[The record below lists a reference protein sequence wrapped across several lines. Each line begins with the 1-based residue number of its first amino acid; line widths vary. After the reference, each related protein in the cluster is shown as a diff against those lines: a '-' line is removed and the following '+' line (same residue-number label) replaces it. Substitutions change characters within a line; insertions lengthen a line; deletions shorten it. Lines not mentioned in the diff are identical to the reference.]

1 MAEITILRRGT
12 EAKCYVDI
20 KNVTMEDIDFKVE
33 LIYGYRR
40 TTIEIEKAQMSQDT
54 QGKWFFVF
62 NTEGIIGLLT
72 ARCTWYLTDTDCP
85 DGERTK
91 VDEQPL
97 CFVADAPCTKLFA
110 CPCAKSDSV
119 VTYTFT
125 DDSDIAS
132 EFVRLCDCDGHPLAT
147 SDDLYLYARADVA
160 QQIQY
165 ILDENDNNDNEN
177 E

>member
-40 TTIEIEKAQMSQDT
+40 TTIEIEKSQMSQDT

-91 VDEQPL
+91 VDDQPL
-97 CFVADAPCTKLFA
+97 CFVADATCTKLFA

-132 EFVRLCDCDGHPLAT
+132 EFVRLCDCYGHPLAT

-160 QQIQY
+160 QQIQE
-165 ILDENDNNDNEN
+165 ILDNNENDN
-177 E
+177 

>member
-40 TTIEIEKAQMSQDT
+40 TTIEIEKSQMKQDT
-54 QGKWFFVF
+54 TGNWFFIF
-62 NTEGIIGLLT
+62 ETDAMIGLVT
-72 ARCTWYLTDTDCP
+72 ARLTWILNDTDCP

-91 VDEQPL
+91 VNEQPL
-97 CFVADAPCTKLFA
+97 CFITVTACTKLFA
-110 CPCAKSDSV
+110 CPCQAQNQPV
-119 VTYTFT
+119 IYTFT

-132 EFVRLCDCDGHPLAT
+132 EYVRLCDCDGHPLAT
-147 SDDLYLYARADVA
+147 SDDLYLYARYDVA
-160 QQIQY
+160 QQIQD
-165 ILDENDNNDNEN
+165 LLNEDENQNDNND
-177 E
+177 

>member
-20 KNVTMEDIDFKVE
+20 KNVTMEDFDFK
-33 LIYGYRR
+33 
-40 TTIEIEKAQMSQDT
+40 
-54 QGKWFFVF
+54 
-62 NTEGIIGLLT
+62 
-72 ARCTWYLTDTDCP
+72 ARCTWYLKDTDCP

-91 VDEQPL
+91 VDDQPL
-97 CFVADAPCTKLFA
+97 CFVADATCTKLFA

-160 QQIQY
+160 QQIQD

>member
-40 TTIEIEKAQMSQDT
+40 TTIEIEKSQMSQDT

-97 CFVADAPCTKLFA
+97 CFVADATCTKLFA

-147 SDDLYLYARADVA
+147 ADDLYLYARSDVA
-160 QQIQY
+160 QQIQE
-165 ILDENDNNDNEN
+165 ILDNNENDN
-177 E
+177 

>member
-33 LIYGYRR
+33 LVYGYRR
-40 TTIEIEKAQMSQDT
+40 TTILIEKAQMSQDT

-97 CFVADAPCTKLFA
+97 CFVADATCTKLFA

-132 EFVRLCDCDGHPLAT
+132 EYVRLCYCDGHPLAT
-147 SDDLYLYARADVA
+147 TDDLYLYARADVA
-160 QQIQY
+160 QQIQE
-165 ILDENDNNDNEN
+165 ILDNNENDN
-177 E
+177 

>member
-40 TTIEIEKAQMSQDT
+40 TTIEIEKSQMSQDT

-62 NTEGIIGLLT
+62 NTDDIIGLLT
-72 ARCTWYLTDTDCP
+72 ARFTWYLTDTDCP
-85 DGERTK
+85 DGKRTK
-91 VDEQPL
+91 VDDQPL
-97 CFVADAPCTKLFA
+97 CFVADATCTKLFA

-119 VTYTFT
+119 VTYTFA
-125 DDSDIAS
+125 DESDIAS

-160 QQIQY
+160 QQIQD

>member
-40 TTIEIEKAQMSQDT
+40 TTIEIEKSQMSQDT

-72 ARCTWYLTDTDCP
+72 ARCTWYMKDTDCP

-91 VDEQPL
+91 VDDQPL
-97 CFVADAPCTKLFA
+97 CFVADATCTKLFA

-132 EFVRLCDCDGHPLAT
+132 EFVCLCDCDGHPLAT

-160 QQIQY
+160 QQIQE
-165 ILDENDNNDNEN
+165 ILDNNENDN
-177 E
+177 

>member
-20 KNVTMEDIDFKVE
+20 KNVTMDDIDFKVE
-33 LIYGYRR
+33 LVYGYRR
-40 TTIEIEKAQMSQDT
+40 TTILIEKAQMSQDT
-54 QGKWFFVF
+54 QGKWFIVF
-62 NTEGIIGLLT
+62 NTADIIGLLT

-97 CFVADAPCTKLFA
+97 CFVADATCTKLFA

-160 QQIQY
+160 QQIQD

>member
-1 MAEITILRRGT
+1 
-12 EAKCYVDI
+12 
-20 KNVTMEDIDFKVE
+20 MEDIDFKVE

-40 TTIEIEKAQMSQDT
+40 TTIEIEKSQMSQDT

-62 NTEGIIGLLT
+62 NTAGIIGLLT
-72 ARCTWYLTDTDCP
+72 ARCTWYLKDTDCP

-91 VDEQPL
+91 VNEQPL
-97 CFVADAPCTKLFA
+97 CFVTVTACTKLFA
-110 CPCAKSDSV
+110 CPCQAENQP

-132 EFVRLCDCDGHPLAT
+132 EYVHLCDCDGHPLAT

-160 QQIQY
+160 QQIQD

>member
-40 TTIEIEKAQMSQDT
+40 TTIEIEKSRMSQDT

-62 NTEGIIGLLT
+62 NTESIIGLLT

-91 VDEQPL
+91 VDDQPL
-97 CFVADAPCTKLFA
+97 CFVADATCTKLFA

-132 EFVRLCDCDGHPLAT
+132 EFVRLCDCDGHPLAS

-160 QQIQY
+160 QQIQE
-165 ILDENDNNDNEN
+165 ILDNNENDN
-177 E
+177 

>member
-1 MAEITILRRGT
+1 MEEIKIVRRGT
-12 EAKCYVDI
+12 EAKCYLAI
-20 KNVTMEDIDFKVE
+20 KDVAMEDIDFKVE

-40 TTIEIEKAQMSQDT
+40 TTIEIEKSQMLHDT
-54 QGKWFFVF
+54 NYNWFFIF
-62 NTEGIIGLLT
+62 DTDTMIGLVT
-72 ARCTWYLTDTDCP
+72 ARCTWYLNDMDCP

-97 CFVADAPCTKLFA
+97 CFLADATCTKLFS
-110 CPCAKSDSV
+110 CPCAATDSP

-125 DDSDIAS
+125 DESDIAS
-132 EFVRLCDCDGHPLAT
+132 EYVRLCDCDGHPLAT

-160 QQIQY
+160 QQIQD

>member
-40 TTIEIEKAQMSQDT
+40 TTIEIEKSQMSQDT

-62 NTEGIIGLLT
+62 NTDDIIGLLT

-97 CFVADAPCTKLFA
+97 CFVADATCTKLFA

-132 EFVRLCDCDGHPLAT
+132 EYVRLCDCDVHPLAT
-147 SDDLYLYARADVA
+147 TDDLYLYARADVA
-160 QQIQY
+160 QQIQE
-165 ILDENDNNDNEN
+165 ILDNNENDN
-177 E
+177 

>member
-12 EAKCYVDI
+12 EAKCYVAI
-20 KNVTMEDIDFKVE
+20 KNVTMEDIYFKVE

-40 TTIEIEKAQMSQDT
+40 TTIEIEKSQMSQDT

-62 NTEGIIGLLT
+62 NTDDIIGLLT
-72 ARCTWYLTDTDCP
+72 ARFTWYLTDTDCP

-91 VDEQPL
+91 VDDQPL
-97 CFVADAPCTKLFA
+97 CFVADATCTKLFA

-125 DDSDIAS
+125 DESDIAS

-160 QQIQY
+160 QQIQD

>member
-20 KNVTMEDIDFKVE
+20 KNVTMEDINFKVE

-40 TTIEIEKAQMSQDT
+40 TTIEIEKSQMSQDT

-72 ARCTWYLTDTDCP
+72 ARCTWYMKDTDCP

-91 VDEQPL
+91 VDDQPL
-97 CFVADAPCTKLFA
+97 CFVADATCTKLFA

-125 DDSDIAS
+125 DESDIAS
-132 EFVRLCDCDGHPLAT
+132 EYVRLCDCDVHPLAT
-147 SDDLYLYARADVA
+147 TDDLYLYARADVA
-160 QQIQY
+160 QQIQE
-165 ILDENDNNDNEN
+165 ILDNNENDN
-177 E
+177 

>member
-40 TTIEIEKAQMSQDT
+40 TTIEIEKSQMSQDT

-62 NTEGIIGLLT
+62 NTDGIIGLLT
-72 ARCTWYLTDTDCP
+72 ARCTWYLKDTDCP

-97 CFVADAPCTKLFA
+97 CFVADATCTKLFA

-125 DDSDIAS
+125 DESDIAS
-132 EFVRLCDCDGHPLAT
+132 EYVRLCDCDGHPLAT

-160 QQIQY
+160 QQIQE
-165 ILDENDNNDNEN
+165 ILDNNENDN
-177 E
+177 

>member
-20 KNVTMEDIDFKVE
+20 KNVTMEGIDFKVE

-40 TTIEIEKAQMSQDT
+40 TTIEIEKSAMSQDT
-54 QGKWFFVF
+54 QGRWFFVF
-62 NTEGIIGLLT
+62 NTAGIIGLLT
-72 ARCTWYLTDTDCP
+72 ARCTWYLKDTDCP

-91 VDEQPL
+91 VDDQPL
-97 CFVADAPCTKLFA
+97 CFVADATCTKLFA

-160 QQIQY
+160 QQIQD
-165 ILDENDNNDNEN
+165 ILDENENNDNEN

>member
-40 TTIEIEKAQMSQDT
+40 TTIEIEKSKMSQDT
-54 QGKWFFVF
+54 QGRWFFVF

-72 ARCTWYLTDTDCP
+72 ARFTWYLTDTDCP

-97 CFVADAPCTKLFA
+97 CFVADATCTKLFA

-132 EFVRLCDCDGHPLAT
+132 EFVRLCDCDGVRFRT
-147 SDDLYLYARADVA
+147 EGDGFLYVLRTF
-160 QQIQY
+160 
-165 ILDENDNNDNEN
+165 LNNL
-177 E
+177 

>member
-40 TTIEIEKAQMSQDT
+40 TTIEIEKSQMSQDT

-62 NTEGIIGLLT
+62 NTDGIIGLLT
-72 ARCTWYLTDTDCP
+72 ARFTWYLTDTDCP

-97 CFVADAPCTKLFA
+97 CFVADATCTKLFA

-125 DDSDIAS
+125 DESDIAS
-132 EFVRLCDCDGHPLAT
+132 EYVRLCDCDGHPLAT

-160 QQIQY
+160 QQIQN

>member
-40 TTIEIEKAQMSQDT
+40 TTIEIEKSKMSQDT
-54 QGKWFFVF
+54 HGKWFFVF
-62 NTEGIIGLLT
+62 NTAGIIGLLT
-72 ARCTWYLTDTDCP
+72 ARCMWYLKDTDCP
-85 DGERTK
+85 DGERSK

-97 CFVADAPCTKLFA
+97 CFVADATCTKLFS
-110 CPCAKSDSV
+110 CPCQSENQP

-132 EFVRLCDCDGHPLAT
+132 EFVRLCDCDGHPLAA

-160 QQIQY
+160 QQIQD

>member
-12 EAKCYVDI
+12 DAKCYVDI
-20 KNVTMEDIDFKVE
+20 KNVTMDDIDFKVE

-40 TTIEIEKAQMSQDT
+40 TTIEIEKSQMSQDT
-54 QGKWFFVF
+54 HVKWFFVF
-62 NTEGIIGLLT
+62 NTDDIIGLLT
-72 ARCTWYLTDTDCP
+72 ARCTWYRKDTDCP

-91 VDEQPL
+91 VDDQPL
-97 CFVADAPCTKLFA
+97 CFVADATCTKLFA
-110 CPCAKSDSV
+110 CPCSKSDSV

-160 QQIQY
+160 QQIQE
-165 ILDENDNNDNEN
+165 ILDNNENDN
-177 E
+177 

>member
-40 TTIEIEKAQMSQDT
+40 TTIEIEKSQMSQDT

-132 EFVRLCDCDGHPLAT
+132 EYVRLCDCDGHPLAT

-160 QQIQY
+160 QQIQE
-165 ILDENDNNDNEN
+165 ILDNNENDN
-177 E
+177 

>member
-12 EAKCYVDI
+12 EAKCYVAI

-33 LIYGYRR
+33 FIYGYRR
-40 TTIEIEKAQMSQDT
+40 TTIEIEKSQMKQDT
-54 QGKWFFVF
+54 TGKWFFIF
-62 NTEGIIGLLT
+62 ESDAMIGLVT
-72 ARCTWYLTDTDCP
+72 ARLTWILNDTDCP

-97 CFVADAPCTKLFA
+97 CFVADATCTKLFA

-125 DDSDIAS
+125 DDSDISS

-160 QQIQY
+160 QQIQE
-165 ILDENDNNDNEN
+165 ILDNNENDN
-177 E
+177 

>member
-20 KNVTMEDIDFKVE
+20 KNVTMEDINFKVE

-40 TTIEIEKAQMSQDT
+40 TTIEIEKSKMSQDT

-62 NTEGIIGLLT
+62 KTEGIIGLLT
-72 ARCTWYLTDTDCP
+72 ARCTWYMKDTDCP

-91 VDEQPL
+91 VDDQPL
-97 CFVADAPCTKLFA
+97 CFVADATCTKLFA

-125 DDSDIAS
+125 DESDIAS
-132 EFVRLCDCDGHPLAT
+132 EYVRLCDCDVHPLAT
-147 SDDLYLYARADVA
+147 TDDLYLYARADVA
-160 QQIQY
+160 QQIQE
-165 ILDENDNNDNEN
+165 ILDNNENDN
-177 E
+177 

>member
-1 MAEITILRRGT
+1 MAELRIIPQGT
-12 EAKCYVDI
+12 EQKCYVEI
-20 KNVTMEDIDFKVE
+20 KDVAMEDIEFSLE
-33 LIYGYRR
+33 LIYGMRQK
-40 TTIEIEKAQMSQDT
+40 IMAIDKSQMQQDT
-54 QGKWFFVF
+54 YGKWFFIF
-62 NTEGIIGLLT
+62 ETDAMTGLVKARLT
-72 ARCTWYLTDTDCP
+72 WLLKDMDCP
-85 DGERTK
+85 DDERTK
-91 VDEQPL
+91 VNEQPL
-97 CFVADAPCTKLFA
+97 CFVTVTDCTKLFS
-110 CPCAKSDSV
+110 CPCQAEDQP

-160 QQIQY
+160 QQIQD

>member
-1 MAEITILRRGT
+1 
-12 EAKCYVDI
+12 
-20 KNVTMEDIDFKVE
+20 MEDIDFKVE

-40 TTIEIEKAQMSQDT
+40 TTIEIEKSQMKQDT
-54 QGKWFFVF
+54 TGKWFFIF
-62 NTEGIIGLLT
+62 ESDAMIGLVT
-72 ARCTWYLTDTDCP
+72 ARLTWILNDTDCP

-91 VDEQPL
+91 VDEQQL
-97 CFVADAPCTKLFA
+97 CFVADATCTKLFA

-160 QQIQY
+160 QQIQE
-165 ILDENDNNDNEN
+165 ILDNNENDN
-177 E
+177 

>member
-40 TTIEIEKAQMSQDT
+40 TTILIEKAQMSQDT
-54 QGKWFFVF
+54 QGKWFIVF

-85 DGERTK
+85 DGKRTK

-132 EFVRLCDCDGHPLAT
+132 EYVRLCDCDGHPLAT
-147 SDDLYLYARADVA
+147 TDDLYLYARADVA
-160 QQIQY
+160 QQIQD

>member
-40 TTIEIEKAQMSQDT
+40 TTIEIEKSKMSQDT
-54 QGKWFFVF
+54 HGKWFFVF
-62 NTEGIIGLLT
+62 NTAGIIGLLT
-72 ARCTWYLTDTDCP
+72 ARCTWYLKDTDCP

-91 VDEQPL
+91 VDDQPL
-97 CFVADAPCTKLFA
+97 CFVADATCTKLFA

-132 EFVRLCDCDGHPLAT
+132 EYVRLCDCDGHPLAT

-160 QQIQY
+160 QQIQD

>member
-20 KNVTMEDIDFKVE
+20 KNVTMEDINFKVE

-40 TTIEIEKAQMSQDT
+40 TTMLIEKAQMSQET

-62 NTEGIIGLLT
+62 NTAGIIGLLT
-72 ARCTWYLTDTDCP
+72 ARCTWYLADTDCP

-97 CFVADAPCTKLFA
+97 CFVADSTCTKLFA

-125 DDSDIAS
+125 DESDIAS
-132 EFVRLCDCDGHPLAT
+132 EYVRLCDCDGHPLAT

-160 QQIQY
+160 QQIQE
-165 ILDENDNNDNEN
+165 ILDNNENDN
-177 E
+177 

>member
-40 TTIEIEKAQMSQDT
+40 TTIEIEKSKMSQDT
-54 QGKWFFVF
+54 TGKWFFIF
-62 NTEGIIGLLT
+62 ETDAMIGLVT
-72 ARCTWYLTDTDCP
+72 ARLTWILNDTDCP

-97 CFVADAPCTKLFA
+97 CFVADATCTKLFA

-160 QQIQY
+160 QQIQE
-165 ILDENDNNDNEN
+165 ILDNNENDN
-177 E
+177 